1 MQLLKTV
8 KLVLLWIPS
17 LVVAYF
23 FLDNGLTKI
32 FFSSEM
38 DKIGASTNL
47 LISTGI
53 LLVLAVALFL
63 SKKTLIYGTAFL
75 VLYMI
80 AIVFIHISKGK
91 PFLLTAS
98 IVLLTLFAAYLR
110 KTQLPS

>member
-1 MQLLKTV
+1 MQLLKTA
-8 KLVLLWIPS
+8 KHLLLWIPS

-32 FFSSEM
+32 FFSNGM

-47 LISTGI
+47 LITSGI
-53 LLVLAVALFL
+53 FLVLAVALFL
-63 SKKTLIYGTAFL
+63 SKKTLVYGTAFL
-75 VLYMI
+75 VLYMT
-80 AIVFIHISKGK
+80 AIVFIHISKEK

-98 IVLLTLFAAYLR
+98 IVVLTLFAAYLR